1 MRTPG
6 YLAAALLLTAV
17 AFVLG
22 APRSAPA
29 EPTSY
34 AMTPDVRITMPDG
47 VQLDSDEYVPTTGC
61 PCPTI
66 LVQTP
71 YRKSG
76 SVVSE
81 GNTLFPSNGYAMIVV
96 DVRGTGSSGGM
107 WDSFGANE
115 QQDSVTLVQSVA
127 VPIWVGE
134 LPYSSPLPRNPLL
147 PQQNSA
153 PFDWMRGFIDIH
165 GVVGVDRPAEY
176 ERLVREAVARY
187 PAEPHAHAYLI
198 ALLAQQGQPIA
209 AAAGAARAAI
219 PKTADARVALAGSLA
234 AFVTD
239 FGRLTASG
247 AQALLAEASSLV
259 DEALKMKPG
268 DEGAVRT
275 RARIE
280 QLHKR

>member
-1 MRTPG
+1 MKKLALILTVSSLLWVAAKPRAEGRGTPPARQAG
-6 YLAAALLLTAV
+6 TAETTPPGWKEAKSQALDLTLSGKDLEAIALYEKWV
-17 AFVLG
+17 ARYPSFAEAHFMLG
-22 APRSAPA
+22 AAHESAGRA
-29 EPTSY
+29 TIGSRV
-34 AMTPDVRITMPDG
+34 PDARASREQHYDAA
-47 VQLDSDEYVPTTGC
+47 
-61 PCPTI
+61 I
-66 LVQTP
+66 LHM
-71 YRKSG
+71 R
-76 SVVSE
+76 
-81 GNTLFPSNGYAMIVV
+81 
-96 DVRGTGSSGGM
+96 RG
-107 WDSFGANE
+107 
-115 QQDSVTLVQSVA
+115 L
-127 VPIWVGE
+127 E
-134 LPYSSPLPRNPLL
+134 LAGRR
-147 PQQNSA
+147 A

-268 DEGAVRT
+268 DEGAVWT